1 MAKSFAAALRAE
13 VIAMKGK
20 SKHNRVSHLSDFDGN
35 LVRTLNVRGHHR
47 KGERPDKD
55 RHDDIDNLS
64 RISMALID
72 ERCAEA
78 ECWVLAGGN

>member
-20 SKHNRVSHLSDFDGN
+20 SKHNRASHLNGFDGN

-47 KGERPDKD
+47 KGERSDKD
-55 RHDDIDNLS
+55 RQDDDDNLA
-64 RISMALID
+64 RISLTLVD
-72 ERCAEA
+72 ERSSKAK
-78 ECWVLAGGN
+78 CWV